1 MKFMGLLLVIAGW
14 LIAIAAILVTQSNG
28 ARLGLVSLGI
38 AVSVFGILGVMNP
51 AYLKHAIWKS

>member
-1 MKFMGLLLVIAGW
+1 MKLMGLLLVIAGW
-14 LIAIAAILVTQSNG
+14 LISIAAILITQSNG

-38 AVSVFGILGVMNP
+38 AVSIFGILGVLNP

>member
-1 MKFMGLLLVIAGW
+1 MKLLGILLVIAGW
-14 LIAIAAILVTQSNG
+14 LVSMAALLITQSNG

-38 AVSVFGILGVMNP
+38 AISVFGILGVLNP

>member
-14 LIAIAAILVTQSNG
+14 LISIAAIMITQSNG

-38 AVSVFGILGVMNP
+38 AVSIFGILGVLNP
-51 AYLKHAIWKS
+51 AYLKHAPWKS

>member
-1 MKFMGLLLVIAGW
+1 MGLLLVIAGW

>member
-1 MKFMGLLLVIAGW
+1 MGLLLVIAGW

-38 AVSVFGILGVMNP
+38 AVSIFGILGVMNP

>member
-1 MKFMGLLLVIAGW
+1 MKLMGILLVIAGW
-14 LIAIAAILVTQSNG
+14 VISIAAILVTQSNG

-38 AVSVFGILGVMNP
+38 AISIFGILGVLNP